1 MAFFRAYLATILNNF
16 VGIVCVI
23 LIEDL
28 RGERFQ
34 FVNNK
39 LRRNVYVFAL
49 KQHLLCMTKVHCF
62 WNKLCMNLW
71 NFTIKLLFYTA
82 ILHSTVVENRLWRGI
97 ITEIK
102 QAKGQFISKGNF
114 SVFNSPKNLTWTCF
128 FLPWPTG
135 AEIFHLFFG
144 RIGKS
149 KKPFGN

>member
-1 MAFFRAYLATILNNF
+1 MLLCMQSKCVFDLKKKTCEGVCGMISRSARCVQCGHFQHNNTLHKKHSLQPIQQTIYQTL

-71 NFTIKLLFYTA
+71 NFTINSYS
-82 ILHSTVVENRLWRGI
+82 IQPYYIPRW
-97 ITEIK
+97 
-102 QAKGQFISKGNF
+102 SKIVYEG
-114 SVFNSPKNLTWTCF
+114 V
-128 FLPWPTG
+128 
-135 AEIFHLFFG
+135 
-144 RIGKS
+144 
-149 KKPFGN
+149 